1 MESFLVDQDPLKSLE
16 QWLEDAK
23 QLDLRNPS
31 AFVLSTSDG
40 TGRPSSRVLLVKEVM
55 PDGIVFYT
63 NYNSRKGREI
73 AENPEVAA
81 NFHWDALGRQV
92 CIRGSLERV
101 PREQSVAYWET
112 RPRDSQV
119 AQYVSPQSEPV
130 ESREILERHFKEA
143 EQRFADQ
150 AVPCPESWG
159 GYLLR
164 ATEIEFWLADPRRF
178 HDRFYYRKTNG
189 EWECQRLSP

>member
-1 MESFLVDQDPLKSLE
+1 MDDFLQWQDPIKNLE
-16 QWLEDAK
+16 KWLREATET
-23 QLDLRNPS
+23 DLRNPS
-31 AFVLSTSDG
+31 AFVLSTADSAG
-40 TGRPSSRVLLVKEVM
+40 SPSSRVLLVKEVV

-73 AENPEVAA
+73 ADNSAVAA
-81 NFHWDALGRQV
+81 NFHWDVLGRQV
-92 CIRGSLERV
+92 CMRGTLEQV
-101 PREQSVAYWET
+101 PREQSIAYWET

-119 AQYVSPQSEPV
+119 AQYVSRQSEPV
-130 ESREILERHFKEA
+130 ESREVLEQHFKEA

-150 AVPCPESWG
+150 PVPCPETWG

-178 HDRFYYRKTNG
+178 HDRFHYRKTNG
-189 EWECQRLSP
+189 EWKCQRLSP